1 MEIDKTITD
10 GELYGDEE
18 IWDYIPEVDYSTSDV
33 NYEENPERL
42 GDVEWVNGKP
52 VLSFSS
58 LCDKTKS
65 IFSAVKGVDIQV
77 TEQEGENYIF
87 QASEGS
93 KTNKFIINIPKKP
106 VAGLNRYTA
115 FNHELGHYAFDSFNN
130 MFNLHINEE
139 LAEIPKGHQDKA
151 LEIYRSVFNIL
162 EDHRV
167 ESLMGSIYLG
177 TGKRFVQARKR
188 MGNLK
193 PKDHKAKNPIEA
205 LHCAREFRD
214 DAVTR
219 TYSDANYV
227 IDKIQKRDND
237 ASILLAKHYIKTTVN
252 PWLKKQFNNIDPKGD
267 PNTPKDG
274 NKPITSK
281 PKLDNLFKKQFKENR
296 KCDHREL
303 TNQDELEE
311 ETSQKMKQKCEN
323 FSEKTK
329 NDLEKQ
335 LQESSASVNDKIKE
349 IRKKIEEEAR
359 QSTGNHDNSDETI
372 KEFKGEEKFGGHA
385 DHDEEYKN
393 MRIAR
398 QLNKIFKLLQARSKP
413 KISDTGDGISIPDV
427 IRRKSRGYG
436 DIYVKTVPTDS
447 LAVVVSID
455 ASGSMSGNPIR
466 IARNMMSVLFKSI
479 EGINNVKLKG
489 VVWSGT
495 EHYTSACEINNKK
508 DIPAINTNGVFG
520 GGTPTPNGVRFSLE
534 KLSGMRGKKK
544 LLIVCTDGYPNSSSD
559 PNLTPEQ
566 QVRKHIN
573 MARKKNFNVLG
584 IGIGMRE
591 RFEDNRRDDSMET
604 MFGNSGYITT
614 VDMEDTE
621 KTVIKKFRDVVIR
634 QMRN

>member
-33 NYEENPERL
+33 DYQENPERL

-77 TEQEGENYIF
+77 TEQDGENYIF
-87 QASEGS
+87 QANEGT
-93 KTNKFIINIPKKP
+93 KNRFIINIPKRP

-139 LAEIPKGHQDKA
+139 LAEIPKVHQDKA

-193 PKDHKAKNPIEA
+193 PKEHKAKDPIEA

-281 PKLDNLFKKQFKENR
+281 PKLDSLFKKQFKENR

-303 TNQDELEE
+303 TNQGELEE
-311 ETSQKMKQKCEN
+311 ETEKKMKQKCEN
-323 FSEKTK
+323 FSKKTK

-335 LQESSASVNDKIKE
+335 LQESSSSVKDKIKE

-359 QSTGNHDNSDETI
+359 QSTGNHDNSNDTI
-372 KEFKGEEKFGGHA
+372 KEYKGEEKFGSYSYRG
-385 DHDEEYKN
+385 EEYNN

-413 KISDTGDGISIPDV
+413 KISDTGDGISIPD
-427 IRRKSRGYG
+427 IIKRKARGYG
-436 DIYVKTVPTDS
+436 DIYVKTVPTES

-455 ASGSMSGNPIR
+455 ASGSMSGNPIS
-466 IARNMMSVLFKSI
+466 IARNMMAVLFKSI
-479 EGINNVKLKG
+479 DGINNVKLKG

-495 EHYTSACEINNKK
+495 ESYTSACEINNKK
-508 DIPAINTNGVFG
+508 DLPAINTHGVFG

-534 KLSGMRGKKK
+534 KLVGMKGKKK
-544 LLIVCTDGYPNSSSD
+544 LLIVCTDGYPNSSSE

-566 QVRKHIN
+566 QVRKQVNI
-573 MARKKNFNVLG
+573 ARKKNVNVFG

-591 RFEDNRRDDSMET
+591 NRRGDGRDDSMET
-604 MFGNSGYITT
+604 MFGKSGYITT
-614 VDMEDTE
+614 LDMEDTE
-621 KTVIKKFRDVVIR
+621 KTVIKKFRDVVIK

>member
-1 MEIDKTITD
+1 MEIDKTNTD

-18 IWDYIPEVDYSTSDV
+18 IWDYIPEVDYSQSDV
-33 NYEENPERL
+33 DYSENPEKI
-42 GDVEWVNGKP
+42 GQVDWVDGKP

-77 TEQEGENYIF
+77 TEQDGENYIF
-87 QASEGS
+87 QANEGGS
-93 KTNKFIINIPKKP
+93 KPKFIINIPKKP

-139 LAEIPKGHQDKA
+139 LSEIPKGHQDKA
-151 LEIYRSVFNIL
+151 LEIYRSVFNII

-167 ESLMGSIYLG
+167 ESLMGAIYLG

-188 MGNLK
+188 MGKLK
-193 PKDHKAKNPIEA
+193 PESHKAKNPIEA
-205 LHCAREFRD
+205 LHCAREFRND
-214 DAVTR
+214 CVTR
-219 TYSDANYV
+219 TFGDAKYV

-252 PWLKKQFNNIDPKGD
+252 PWLKKQFNGMNPQGGASDPK
-267 PNTPKDG
+267 
-274 NKPITSK
+274 KPITSK
-281 PKLDNLFKKQFKENR
+281 PKLDALFKKQFKENR

-303 TNQDELEE
+303 TNKKELEE
-311 ETSQKMKQKCEN
+311 ETEQDMREKMKDFN
-323 FSEKTK
+323 SK
-329 NDLEKQ
+329 NKKDIEKQ
-335 LQESSASVNDKIKE
+335 LDQSKHSAQEKIKA
-349 IRKKIEEEAR
+349 IRKKIEEDAR
-359 QSTGNHDNSDETI
+359 QSRGNSDNSDDRIREY
-372 KEFKGEEKFGGHA
+372 KGTERFPNY
-385 DHDEEYKN
+385 DYNEEYKN

-413 KISDTGDGISIPDV
+413 KIADTGDNISIPAV

-436 DIYVKTVPTDS
+436 DIHIKSVPNDS

-455 ASGSMSGNPIR
+455 ASGSMSGKPIS
-466 IARNMMSVLFKSI
+466 IARNMMAVLFKSI

-495 EHYTSACEINNKK
+495 ETYTSACEVADRK
-508 DIPAINTNGVFG
+508 DLSAIQTNGIFG
-520 GGTPTPNGVRFSLE
+520 GGTPTPNGVNFSLE
-534 KLSGMRGKKK
+534 KLAGMKGKKK
-544 LLIVCTDGYPNSSSD
+544 LLIVCTDGYPNSSSE

-566 QVRKHIN
+566 QVRKHVN
-573 MARKKNFNVLG
+573 QARKKNVNVFG
-584 IGIGMRE
+584 IGIGMRSSRRQE
-591 RFEDNRRDDSMET
+591 GRDDSMET
-604 MFGNSGYITT
+604 MFGKSGYITT
-614 VDMEDTE
+614 MDMEDTE

>member
-1 MEIDKTITD
+1 MEIDKTNID

-18 IWDYIPEVDYSTSDV
+18 IWDYIPEVDYSSSNID
-33 NYEENPERL
+33 YDENPEKL
-42 GDVEWVNGKP
+42 GQVDWVNGKP

-77 TEQEGENYIF
+77 TEQDGENYIF
-87 QASEGS
+87 QANEGGS
-93 KTNKFIINIPKKP
+93 KPKFIINIPKKP

-139 LAEIPKGHQDKA
+139 LSEIPKGHQDKA
-151 LEIYRSVFNIL
+151 LEIYRSVFNII
-162 EDHRV
+162 EDHRI
-167 ESLMGSIYLG
+167 ESLMGAIYLG

-188 MGNLK
+188 MGKLK
-193 PKDHKAKNPIEA
+193 PNEHKAKNPIEA

-214 DAVTR
+214 DCVTR
-219 TYSDANYV
+219 TFGEAKYV

-252 PWLKKQFNNIDPKGD
+252 PWLKKQFNGMNPQGGASDPA
-267 PNTPKDG
+267 
-274 NKPITSK
+274 KPITTK
-281 PKLDNLFKKQFKENR
+281 PKLDALFKKQFKENR

-303 TNQDELEE
+303 TNKKELEE
-311 ETSQKMKQKCEN
+311 ETQDDMSKKMKDFKNKNKKDIEKSL
-323 FSEKTK
+323 SESK
-329 NDLEKQ
+329 
-335 LQESSASVNDKIKE
+335 SSAQGKIKE
-349 IRKKIEEEAR
+349 IRKKIEEDAR
-359 QSTGNHDNSDETI
+359 QSRGNSDNSDDRIREY
-372 KEFKGEEKFGGHA
+372 KGAERFNCYA
-385 DHDEEYKN
+385 HDEEYKN

-413 KISDTGDGISIPDV
+413 KLSDTGDSISIPDV

-436 DIYVKTVPTDS
+436 DIHIKTVPNDS

-455 ASGSMSGNPIR
+455 ASGSMSGKPIS
-466 IARNMMSVLFKSI
+466 IARNMMAVLFKSI

-495 EHYTSACEINNKK
+495 ETYTSACEVINRK
-508 DIPAINTNGVFG
+508 DLHAINTNGIFG
-520 GGTPTPNGVRFSLE
+520 GGTPTPNGVKFSLE
-534 KLSGMRGKKK
+534 KLTGMKGKKK
-544 LLIVCTDGYPNSSSD
+544 LLIVCTDGYPNSSSE

-566 QVRKHIN
+566 QVRKHVN
-573 MARKKNFNVLG
+573 QARKKNVNVFG
-584 IGIGMRE
+584 IGIGMRA
-591 RFEDNRRDDSMET
+591 NRSGQGRDDSMET
-604 MFGNSGYITT
+604 MFGKSGYITT
-614 VDMEDTE
+614 MDMEDTE

>member
-1 MEIDKTITD
+1 MEIDETITD

-18 IWDYIPEVDYSTSDV
+18 IWDYIPEVDYSQSDV
-33 NYEENPERL
+33 DYSENPEKI
-42 GDVEWVNGKP
+42 GQVDWVDGKP

-77 TEQEGENYIF
+77 TEQDGENYIF
-87 QASEGS
+87 QANEGGN
-93 KTNKFIINIPKKP
+93 KPKFIINIPKKA

-139 LAEIPKGHQDKA
+139 LSEIPKGHQDKA
-151 LEIYRSVFNIL
+151 LEIYRSVFNII

-167 ESLMGSIYLG
+167 ESLMGAIYLG

-188 MGNLK
+188 MGKLK
-193 PKDHKAKNPIEA
+193 PEEHKAKNPIEA

-214 DAVTR
+214 DCVTR
-219 TYSDANYV
+219 TFGDATYV

-237 ASILLAKHYIKTTVN
+237 ASILLAKYYIKTTVN
-252 PWLKKQFNNIDPKGD
+252 PWLKKQFNNMNPKD
-267 PNTPKDG
+267 PNIPQDST
-274 NKPITSK
+274 KPITSK
-281 PKLDNLFKKQFKENR
+281 PKLDALFKKQFKENR

-303 TNQDELEE
+303 TNQNELEE
-311 ETSQKMKQKCEN
+311 ETQQDMQQKMKDFNDKKKKDI
-323 FSEKTK
+323 EKS
-329 NDLEKQ
+329 LEDSKK
-335 LQESSASVNDKIKE
+335 SAQSKIKE
-349 IRKKIEEEAR
+349 IRKKIEEDAR
-359 QSTGNHDNSDETI
+359 QSRGNSDNSDDTI
-372 KEFKGEEKFGGHA
+372 REYKGSERFNQYGGRE
-385 DHDEEYKN
+385 EEYKN

-413 KISDTGDGISIPDV
+413 KLSDTGDSISIPDV

-436 DIYVKTVPTDS
+436 DIHIKSVPNDS

-455 ASGSMSGNPIR
+455 ASGSMSGQPIG
-466 IARNMMSVLFKSI
+466 IARNMMAVLFKSI

-495 EHYTSACEINNKK
+495 EHYTSACEIANRK
-508 DIPAINTNGVFG
+508 DLSAIQTNGIFG
-520 GGTPTPNGVRFSLE
+520 GGTPTPNGVKFSLE
-534 KLSGMRGKKK
+534 KLTGMKGKKK
-544 LLIVCTDGYPNSSSD
+544 LLIVCTDGYPNSSSE

-566 QVRKHIN
+566 QVRKHVN
-573 MARKKNFNVLG
+573 YARKKNVNVFG
-584 IGIGMRE
+584 IGIGMRRNNYE
-591 RFEDNRRDDSMET
+591 NGRDDSMET
-604 MFGNSGYITT
+604 MFGKTGYITT
-614 VDMEDTE
+614 ENMEDTE
-621 KTVIKKFRDVVIR
+621 RTVIKKFRDVVIR